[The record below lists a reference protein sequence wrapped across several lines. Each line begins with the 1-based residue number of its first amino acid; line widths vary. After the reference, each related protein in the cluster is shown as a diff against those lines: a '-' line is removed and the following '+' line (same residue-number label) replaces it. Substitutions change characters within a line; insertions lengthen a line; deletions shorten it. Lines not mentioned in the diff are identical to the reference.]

1 MELLKPA
8 LERRDVLMR
17 NALAL
22 AHVGDGVYELM
33 VRTRLCSEAVYSNSK
48 QHKLTLRFVSAEAQ
62 AEAMERMLPHLT
74 EEERDFF
81 MRGRNAHT
89 GNVPKHAGPAVYH
102 AATGL
107 ESLFGALWLMGRN
120 ERLEEL
126 FAIAWDNKEEK

>member
-1 MELLKPA
+1 MISVIYFNCSLEFSTVTLLQC
-8 LERRDVLMR
+8 
-17 NALAL
+17 
-22 AHVGDGVYELM
+22 
-33 VRTRLCSEAVYSNSK
+33 TI
-48 QHKLTLRFVSAEAQ
+48 
-62 AEAMERMLPHLT
+62 PHLT
-74 EEERDFF
+74 DEERDFF